1 MDWDKH
7 QNVTSRKK
15 RKFPRFPS
23 FCFYTMPKI
32 ENSEISRDFLLL
44 QILAVVETLD
54 SKTTTNELRQKRKR
68 YDMKDLRF
76 KNTKKW
82 TETKL

>member
-15 RKFPRFPS
+15 GNFQGFRVFA
-23 FCFYTMPKI
+23 FYTIPKI

-68 YDMKDLRF
+68 YDMV
-76 KNTKKW
+76 
-82 TETKL
+82 